1 MEQFRFKLVFFYVVR
16 RMRMQ
21 QNYYNPKNLE
31 YLKAAHPDLH
41 YQLEH
46 LSFRIH
52 DSWQSLTSDPAMTA
66 KDRILILL
74 DLIDLIDHFMA
85 ICKKVKAVYV
95 KETRKPFFHL
105 IEEYHLRRTQLLIA
119 LAMYDDLFP

>member
-1 MEQFRFKLVFFYVVR
+1 
-16 RMRMQ
+16 MQ

-31 YLKAAHPDLH
+31 YLKAAHTDLH

-46 LSFRIH
+46 LSFCIH
-52 DSWQSLTSDPAMTA
+52 DSWQSLTSDITVPTG
-66 KDRILILL
+66 DRLLILL

-85 ICKKVKAVYV
+85 ICRKVKAVYV
-95 KETRKPFFHL
+95 KETGKPFFHL
-105 IEEYHLRRTQLLIA
+105 IEGYNLRRTQLLIA

>member
-1 MEQFRFKLVFFYVVR
+1 
-16 RMRMQ
+16 MQ
-21 QNYYNPKNLE
+21 QNYYKPKNLK

-41 YQLEH
+41 SRLEY

-52 DSWQSLTSDPAMTA
+52 DRWQGLTSSPAMAAT
-66 KDRILILL
+66 DRILILL
-74 DLIDLIDHFMA
+74 DLIDLVDDFMT

-95 KETRKPFFHL
+95 KETGKPFFYL